1 MTATNPIGY
10 NRPLYAI
17 YQLLATSYLNYL
29 TTMQKKSLKITLLFV
44 LALGLSACGLLPEAG
59 DETKAWSDA
68 KLYAE
73 AHDELSTGNY
83 DKSIQYFEK
92 LEARYPFG
100 LYAQQA
106 QVEMAYA
113 YYRQGDQAQAS
124 AAVERF
130 IKLHPNHPRMDYM
143 LYLRGL
149 IYFNDRVSALNFIY
163 AQDPTERDQ
172 KATRT
177 AFDAFKQL
185 IERFPNS
192 IYTPDATARM
202 QYLLYAMTQYE
213 LHVARF
219 YHRHGAYLAAVNRA
233 QALINDYRDSP
244 ATEEALFIMM
254 QSYDKLGLK
263 DLRDD
268 TARVFKKNFPNSKF
282 IKNDTN
288 NKNNNNNK
296 NADKNT
302 NPWWKIW

>member
-1 MTATNPIGY
+1 
-10 NRPLYAI
+10 
-17 YQLLATSYLNYL
+17 
-29 TTMQKKSLKITLLFV
+29 MQKKLLKIIFLFI
-44 LALGLSACGLLPEAG
+44 LALGLSACGLLPEST
-59 DETKAWSDA
+59 DETKNWSDS

-83 DKSIQYFEK
+83 DKSIEYFEK

-149 IYFNDRVSALNFIY
+149 IFFNDRVSALNFIY

-185 IERFPNS
+185 VERFPKS

-219 YHRHGAYLAAVNRA
+219 YYRHNAYLAAINRA

-244 ATEEALFIMM
+244 AVEEALFIMM
-254 QSYDKLGLK
+254 NSYDKLGLK

-268 TARVFKKNFPNSKF
+268 TERVFKKNFPDSKF
-282 IKNDTN
+282 IKKDN
-288 NKNNNNNK
+288 NKNS
-296 NADKNT
+296 KNT